1 MHKLVIET
9 VGYCNLAC
17 RMCPTRNYIT
27 GKEAMTDEIF
37 TEILHI
43 VEDNN
48 VDDIDLTGW
57 GEPLLD
63 PSLEQRISSI
73 RKLKNNVYIGF
84 NSNGT
89 LLTKQRIVSILN
101 TDLSWMGISFDA
113 AIKETYEKIRVNSSF
128 DTVIGNLKFLSSIRN
143 KKGLRL
149 NVVCVVMKNNLQEM
163 ERVVELFGNLGFDTI
178 TFKPLDVISSKDN
191 LHLVAEKKSISERF
205 LELQEKYKD
214 QIVVANWNLTD
225 DKPDNDCLGKAASGS
240 IFINCSGDVSPCCY
254 LGHHVPNVKTGLF
267 TQIQTDKFFSFG
279 NILSKHFK
287 EITQSDLCKNFINS
301 FNNGHLPKPCFGC
314 RLVSKKISR
323 NIFNF

>member
-17 RMCPTRNYIT
+17 KMCPTRNYIT
-27 GKEAMTDEIF
+27 GKEAMTDKVF

-43 VEDNN
+43 IEDRD

-63 PSLEQRISSI
+63 LNLEQRITSI
-73 RKLKNNVYIGF
+73 RKLKNNANIGF

-89 LLTKQRIVSILN
+89 LFTKERIVSILN
-101 TDLSWMGISFDA
+101 TNLSWIGISFDA

-128 DTVIGNLKFLSSIRN
+128 DAVIGNLKFLSSIRN
-143 KKGLRL
+143 KKDLRL

-163 ERVVELFGNLGFDTI
+163 EGVIELFGNLGFDTI

-191 LHLVAEKKSISERF
+191 LHLVAEKKSILDRF
-205 LELQEKYKD
+205 LDLQEKYKD
-214 QIVVANWNLTD
+214 QIVVASWNLIN

-240 IFINCSGDVSPCCY
+240 VFINCLGDVSPCCN
-254 LGHHVPNVKTGLF
+254 LGHHVPNLKTGLF
-267 TQIQTDKFFSFG
+267 TQIQTDKFFSVG
-279 NILSKHFK
+279 NILSKQFK
-287 EITQSDLCKNFINS
+287 EITQSDLYKKFVLS
-301 FNNGHLPKPCFGC
+301 FTNTHLPKPCSSC
-314 RLVSKKISR
+314 RLVSDNLSKGK
-323 NIFNF
+323 